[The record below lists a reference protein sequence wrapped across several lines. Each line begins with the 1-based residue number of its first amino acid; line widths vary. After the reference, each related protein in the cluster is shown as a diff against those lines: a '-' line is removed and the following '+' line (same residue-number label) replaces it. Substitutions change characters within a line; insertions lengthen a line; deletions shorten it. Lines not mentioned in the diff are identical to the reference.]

1 MTQQIY
7 NMTAKNA
14 VTNDVIEYIDNSV
27 IQHGKYNNRIYLMK
41 LSIEDF
47 PDIIDKLDTMAIENR
62 YSKIFAKIPSFA
74 KDKFVENGYTIEAF
88 IPRFHNEKEEIYFI
102 GKYFD
107 ESRRI
112 DNKIEDIKKI
122 LDIANSKTGILEKTT
137 AECILPKG
145 FKYEICNESH
155 IYKITDL
162 YKQIFDTYPFPIYD
176 PEYIRKTMNENII
189 YFNIT
194 KDDKIVAMSSTEMD
208 MNLQIVEM
216 TDFATLSEYQGNG
229 FALYLL
235 YKMEDEMRRRN
246 MKILYTISRA
256 ASYGINIIFA
266 KMGYKYGGTLTNNTN
281 ISVTKMISNLESMN
295 VWYRQV

>member
-7 NMTAKNA
+7 NMMAKNA

-27 IQHGKYNNRIYLMK
+27 IQHGRYNNRIYLMK
-41 LSIEDF
+41 LSREDF
-47 PDIIDKLDTMAIENR
+47 PNIIYKLDKIALENR
-62 YSKIFAKIPSFA
+62 YSKIFAKISSFA
-74 KDKFVENGYTIEAF
+74 KEKFIENGYTIEAS
-88 IPRFHNEKEEIYFI
+88 IPRFHNEQEEICFM

-122 LDIANSKTGILEKTT
+122 LNIAKSKTGILEKTT
-137 AECILPKG
+137 AECNLPKG

-155 IYKITDL
+155 INKIADL
-162 YKQIFDTYPFPIYD
+162 YRQIFDTYPFPIYN

-189 YFNIT
+189 YFNIM
-194 KDDKIVAMSSTEMD
+194 KDDKIVAMSSSEMD
-208 MNLQIVEM
+208 LNLQIVEM
-216 TDFATLSEYQGNG
+216 TDFATLPEYQGNG

-235 YKMEDEMRRRN
+235 YKMENEMRRRN
-246 MKILYTISRA
+246 MKIMYTISRA

-266 KMGYKYGGTLTNNTN
+266 KMGYKHGGTLTNNTN
-281 ISVTKMISNLESMN
+281 ISVTKMISNFESMH
-295 VWYRQV
+295 VWYRQI